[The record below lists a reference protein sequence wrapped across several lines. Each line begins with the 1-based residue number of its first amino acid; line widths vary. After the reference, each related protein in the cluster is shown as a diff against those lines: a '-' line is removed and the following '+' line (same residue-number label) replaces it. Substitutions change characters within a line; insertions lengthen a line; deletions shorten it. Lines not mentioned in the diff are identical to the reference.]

1 MKPALLCSQDYCNIS
16 SIALF
21 EYGEAQSPTLLE
33 FSNNCLHVGCL
44 RLRLLLVQAKA
55 LGAVCMRRITMI
67 LMVAVVMLVA
77 VAVPV
82 MAQGVDK
89 AARKAEKQAQKAEK
103 QAQKA
108 EKQAPK
114 TDSAPKKATPET
126 GGFSLGSV
134 ALLGGGALLVGGGLI
149 TLRAT
154 RR

>member
-103 QAQKA
+103 QA
-108 EKQAPK
+108 PK

-126 GGFSLGSV
+126 GGFPLGSV

-154 RR
+154 QR

>member
-1 MKPALLCSQDYCNIS
+1 MKPALLCSQDYRKIS
-16 SIALF
+16 SVAFF

-33 FSNNCLHVGCL
+33 FSNNCLLVGCL

-77 VAVPV
+77 VAVPA

-89 AARKAEKQAQKAEK
+89 AARKAEK

-126 GGFSLGSV
+126 GGFPLGSV

>member
-33 FSNNCLHVGCL
+33 FSNNCLLVGYL

-55 LGAVCMRRITMI
+55 LGAVCMKRITMI

-103 QAQKA
+103 QA
-108 EKQAPK
+108 PK

-126 GGFSLGSV
+126 GGFPLGSV

>member
-1 MKPALLCSQDYCNIS
+1 
-16 SIALF
+16 
-21 EYGEAQSPTLLE
+21 
-33 FSNNCLHVGCL
+33 
-44 RLRLLLVQAKA
+44 
-55 LGAVCMRRITMI
+55 MRRITVV
-67 LMVAVVMLVA
+67 LTVAIVMLVT
-77 VAVPV
+77 VAVPA
-82 MAQGVDK
+82 MAQGDDK

-108 EKQAPK
+108 GKQAPK

>member
-1 MKPALLCSQDYCNIS
+1 MKLALLCSQDYCNIS
-16 SIALF
+16 SVALF
-21 EYGEAQSPTLLE
+21 ENGEAQSPTLLE
-33 FSNNCLHVGCL
+33 FSNNCLLVGCL

-55 LGAVCMRRITMI
+55 LGAVCIRRITMI

-89 AARKAEKQAQKAEK
+89 AARKAEKQAQKAG
-103 QAQKA
+103 
-108 EKQAPK
+108 KQAPK

>member
-1 MKPALLCSQDYCNIS
+1 MKLALLCSQDYRKIS
-16 SIALF
+16 SVALF

-33 FSNNCLHVGCL
+33 FSNNCLLVGCL

-103 QAQKA
+103 QAQK
-108 EKQAPK
+108 

-134 ALLGGGALLVGGGLI
+134 ALLGGGALLVGGGLF

>member
-1 MKPALLCSQDYCNIS
+1 MKLALLCSQDYCKIS
-16 SIALF
+16 SVALF

-33 FSNNCLHVGCL
+33 FSNNCLLVGCL

-82 MAQGVDK
+82 MAQGADK

-103 QAQKA
+103 QAQ
-108 EKQAPK
+108 K